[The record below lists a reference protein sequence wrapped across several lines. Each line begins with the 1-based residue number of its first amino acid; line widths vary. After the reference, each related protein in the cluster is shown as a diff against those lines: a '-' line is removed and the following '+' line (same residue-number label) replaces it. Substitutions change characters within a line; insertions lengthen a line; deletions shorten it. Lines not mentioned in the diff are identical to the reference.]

1 MTDILDRVRSLAPA
15 VPADPAGLAA
25 AQDLLDT
32 WASTDARPGPAHPG
46 AVPASR
52 TRRAGRVVLV
62 GAAAVVLTGVAVVVG
77 PTLTDRGTDT
87 APPVAMS
94 GIFPLPAAA
103 AGDPRCLTDVL
114 RGGGGYQ
121 QPARELL
128 GTPGLDAAARTLRD
142 VEPVRL
148 SIEVSDF
155 PCGQAVPAAVF
166 HAPDGSGGI
175 SLYPDVADPWPG
187 LKAPDDLTVR
197 GQSGRTLSPGAGH
210 HFVTWVEPDGTRWF
224 VVANGL
230 DVPTL
235 TAWLDTLPLSGTT
248 VAPEA
253 AAPGMQRV
261 PDQAT
266 PEPGPSRVLAWD
278 LGYGDAEAIDAD
290 GDGYDD
296 GVPAGVMSLH
306 VEVGAAEPVESA
318 LSWAI
323 PGRQVTT
330 LDGRVAV
337 WSSGHEGGSALRW
350 SDGTRTYL
358 LMGAPTLDDAL
369 ALARTVEPIALDDP
383 RVQALLG

>member
-1 MTDILDRVRSLAPA
+1 M
-15 VPADPAGLAA
+15 
-25 AQDLLDT
+25 
-32 WASTDARPGPAHPG
+32 
-46 AVPASR
+46 
-52 TRRAGRVVLV
+52 VLV

-77 PTLTDRGTDT
+77 PALTDRGTDT
-87 APPVAMS
+87 APPAGAMS
-94 GIFPLPAAA
+94 GMFPLPAAA
-103 AGDPRCLTDVL
+103 AGDARCLTDVL

-128 GTPGLDAAARTLRD
+128 DTPGLDAAARTLRD

-148 SIEVSDF
+148 GIEVSDF

-166 HAPDGSGGI
+166 YAPDGSGGI

-187 LKAPDDLTVR
+187 LQAPDDLTVR
-197 GQSGRTLSPGAGH
+197 GQSGRTLSPDAGH

-230 DVPTL
+230 DVPAL
-235 TAWLDTLPLSGTT
+235 TAWLDTVPLSGTT
-248 VAPEA
+248 VAPDA
-253 AAPGMQRV
+253 TAPGMQRV
-261 PDQAT
+261 ADQAA
-266 PEPGPSRVLAWD
+266 PAPGPSRVIAWD
-278 LGYGDAEAIDAD
+278 LGYGDAEPVDAD

-369 ALARTVEPIALDDP
+369 ALAQTVQPVALDDP
-383 RVQALLG
+383 RVVALLG